1 MKILQQVT
9 FNINEVF
16 LTEKRY
22 SVYHVKDSIVNI
34 VKFISDFCESLEQP
48 YLKNAI
54 LSLPMVINTINPGKM
69 VMKEYGSGESFLE
82 LYYASTTPCVDDID
96 EAINLIKETIED
108 FIKRRHDELMAFDQE
123 GILQQGIDYSFA
135 LDRHCSLLELPN
147 PKALIKAEF
156 LKCVGNDP
164 IFIGSSTSPQLVTEG
179 KYLRFFPL
187 YSRGDGYKLV
197 SEIIPYDDGKHTHYY
212 AYYIEP
218 LVEACNGTF
227 TLSPVIGVK
236 RYLHTKDTDAALKY
250 STANENS
257 VMIYTDNKLYSP
269 CISKA
274 KKISPNDWRLG
285 KLLEERYGI
294 TIEEINEAI
303 FSQKP
308 HEYPTSEVI
317 YPIFLQ
323 YHNKLGRNSKVK
335 SGVPNNDKLDILQEI
350 TERMNWGTLIQS
362 LEEVSVK
369 NSLLNKSPGVK
380 IENKS
385 INLSTSIYRGSH
397 TNITLHVIH
406 DGTLTNKEESWNC
419 FEKLIELFEI
429 PNKLFV
435 TKTKEHFRKISP
447 NVYEITFAD
456 GNIITLKVVDCTAN
470 PILKPKGTEETA
482 LDRALIIRN
491 NMELADGLNMVLVQL
506 EHRNDSTDAKK
517 LLREAFDS
525 LGVINQF
532 ILPEKPSIDRLK
544 SATKDLF
551 EVLGM
556 GSLNQT
562 LPEDT
567 VVYTITMLYGP
578 LGVYPHKVTPT
589 IGKLDN
595 TSVEIAFPGVTEFS
609 PTTEVYQ
616 NLNTLPL
623 KNTTHYTVED
633 TVAAV
638 QCFLNILSN
647 DPRHKIVII
656 EVGEE
661 LKKAILTKKDKSA
674 LSHIKDVSETVVITD
689 ILDCECILLNN
700 NSVSYGKG
708 LFKASVSSYISI
720 GDKINQKNSTDTSKL
735 CKRIKASNKIVD
747 EATTAFKD
755 RKGYVIEVLQH
766 NSDKLSQDELA
777 KLIHN
782 LRLLTTAEFMSN
794 RTVLT
799 NCIHRLSD
807 HLQ

>member
-1 MKILQQVT
+1 MKLLQQVT
-9 FNINEVF
+9 FNINGGF

-34 VKFISDFCESLEQP
+34 VKFISDFCESIDKP

-69 VMKEYGSGESFLE
+69 VMKEYGRGESFLE
-82 LYYASTTPCVDDID
+82 LYYASTNPSMEDID

-108 FIKRRHDELMAFDQE
+108 FINRRSDELMSFDQE
-123 GILQQGIDYSFA
+123 GILQQGIDYSFS
-135 LDRHCSLLELPN
+135 LDRHCSLSELPN

-156 LKCVGNDP
+156 LKCVSSNP
-164 IFIGSSTSPQLVTEG
+164 IFIGSSTSPQLVTDG
-179 KYLRFFPL
+179 KELNFFPL
-187 YSRGDGYKLV
+187 YSRGDGHKLV

-212 AYYIEP
+212 AFYIEP
-218 LVEACNGTF
+218 LIEECDGLF

-236 RYLHTKDTDAALKY
+236 RFLHTKDTDAALKY

-257 VMIYTDNKLYSP
+257 IMIYTDNKLYSP
-269 CISKA
+269 CISKT
-274 KKISPNDWRLG
+274 KKISANDWRLG

-294 TIEEINEAI
+294 TTEEINAAI
-303 FSQKP
+303 FPQQP
-308 HEYPTSEVI
+308 HDYPTSEVI

-323 YHNKLGRNSKVK
+323 YHNKLGRHPKIK
-335 SGVPNNDKLDILQEI
+335 PGIPNNDKLDILQEI
-350 TERMNWGTLIQS
+350 IERMNWGTLIQS
-362 LEEVSVK
+362 IEEVSVK
-369 NSLLNKSPGVK
+369 NRLLNKSPGVK
-380 IENKS
+380 VENKS
-385 INLSTSIYRGSH
+385 INLPTAIYRGSH
-397 TNITLHVIH
+397 SNITLHVIH
-406 DGTLTNKEESWNC
+406 EGTLTDKEEGWNC
-419 FEKLIELFEI
+419 FEKLIELFET
-429 PNKLFV
+429 PNKIFV
-435 TKTKEHFRKISP
+435 TKVREHFKEISP

-456 GNIITLKVVDCTAN
+456 RNIITLKVVDCPAT
-470 PILKPKGTEETA
+470 PILEPKGTEETV
-482 LDRALIIRN
+482 LDRVNTIRN
-491 NMELADGLNMVLVQL
+491 NMELADGLNMVLIQL
-506 EHRNDSTDAKK
+506 ENRKDSTDAKK

-525 LGVINQF
+525 LGIINQF
-532 ILPEKPSIDRLK
+532 VLPENPSIDRLK
-544 SATKDLF
+544 SGIKDLF

-562 LPEDT
+562 LSEDT
-567 VVYTITMLYGP
+567 VIYTLTMLHGT
-578 LGVYPHKVTPT
+578 LGVYPHKVTPV

-595 TSVEIAFPGVTEFS
+595 NSIEIAFPGVEAFH
-609 PTTEVYQ
+609 PNTEVYKY
-616 NLNTLPL
+616 LSTLPF
-623 KNTTHYTVED
+623 KTTVTTTAED
-633 TVAAV
+633 TASAIEH
-638 QCFLNILSN
+638 FLKILAQDS
-647 DPRHKIVII
+647 RRKIVVL

-661 LKKAILTKKDKSA
+661 LKKAIVTKND
-674 LSHIKDVSETVVITD
+674 LSTLSRIKDVAETVVITD

-700 NSVSYGKG
+700 DSVSYGKG
-708 LFKASVSSYISI
+708 LFTAAASSYISI

-735 CKRIKASNKIVD
+735 RKRIKASTKIVD

-766 NSDKLSQDELA
+766 NNQNLSQDELA

>member
-9 FNINEVF
+9 FNIKEEFLNE
-16 LTEKRY
+16 KKY

-34 VKFISDFCESLEQP
+34 VKFISDFCAFLEKP

-54 LSLPMVINTINPGKM
+54 LNLPMVINTINPGKM
-69 VMKEYGSGESFLE
+69 VMKEYGNGESFLE
-82 LYYASTTPCVDDID
+82 LYYASTSPCLADID

-108 FIKRRHDELMAFDQE
+108 FITRRYDELVEFDKE
-123 GILQQGIDYSFA
+123 GILQQGIDYSFS
-135 LDRHCSLLELPN
+135 LHHYCSLLELPN

-156 LKCVGNDP
+156 LKCIGNNP
-164 IFIGSSTSPQLVTEG
+164 IFIGSSTSPQLVSAG
-179 KYLRFFPL
+179 KALKFFPL
-187 YSRGDGYKLV
+187 YSRGDGHKLV
-197 SEIIPYDDGKHTHYY
+197 SEIIPYEDGKHTHYY

-218 LVEACNGTF
+218 LIEGCNGGF

-236 RYLHTKDTDAALKY
+236 RFLHTKDADAALKY

-257 VMIYTDNKLYSP
+257 IMIYTDDKLYSP
-269 CISKA
+269 CISKS

-294 TIEEINEAI
+294 TIEEINMALFPEK
-303 FSQKP
+303 S

-323 YHNKLGRNSKVK
+323 YHNKLGRNPKVK
-335 SGVPNNDKLDILQEI
+335 PGVPNNDKLDILKEI
-350 TERMNWGTLIQS
+350 IERMHWGSLIQAI
-362 LEEVSVK
+362 EEVSVK
-369 NSLLNKSPGVK
+369 NSLLNKSSGVK
-380 IENKS
+380 IDNKS
-385 INLSTSIYRGSH
+385 INLPTSIYRGIH
-397 TNITLHVIH
+397 NKITLHVIH
-406 DGTLTNKEESWNC
+406 DDILTDKEEVWNC
-419 FEKLIELFEI
+419 FEKLIDLFKI

-435 TKTKEHFRKISP
+435 TKKQEHFKEITPS
-447 NVYEITFAD
+447 VYEITFAD
-456 GNIITLKVVDCTAN
+456 GNTITLKVVDCPSAA
-470 PILKPKGTEETA
+470 ILQPKGTEETVS
-482 LDRALIIRN
+482 DRLTVIRN
-491 NMELADGLNMVLVQL
+491 NMELANGLNMVLVQL
-506 EHRNDSTDAKK
+506 ENRKGSTDAKK

-532 ILPEKPSIDRLK
+532 ILPENPSIDRLK
-544 SATKDLF
+544 SAIKDLF

-567 VVYTITMLYGP
+567 VVYTITMLYGS

-595 TSVEIAFPGVTEFS
+595 ISVEIAFPGVTEFV
-609 PTTEVYQ
+609 TTTQVYP

-623 KNTTHYTVED
+623 KNTTSFTDED
-633 TVAAV
+633 TVTAI

-647 DPRHKIVII
+647 DPRHKIVVL

-661 LKKAILTKKDKSA
+661 LKKAILTKKDVSM
-674 LSHIKDVSETVVITD
+674 LSRIKDVAETVVITD

-700 NSVSYGKG
+700 DCVSYGKG
-708 LFKASVSSYISI
+708 LFKASATGYISI
-720 GDKINQKNSTDTSKL
+720 GDKINHKNSTDTSKL
-735 CKRIKASNKIVD
+735 RKRIKASTAIVD

-766 NSDKLSQDELA
+766 NNDKLSQDELA

-799 NCIHRLSD
+799 NCIHRLSA